1 MYKKTIRKDMLK
13 IRNAFSE
20 QEITQKSAVMWEIL
34 MQTDVYQKADII
46 FENRNADAGSKIRG
60 PPDL

>member
-46 FENRNADAGSKIRG
+46 FTYVSAQDRKSVV
-60 PPDL
+60 